1 MKNPINP
8 SGIEPPT
15 FGPEASNNYATVY
28 SDEWRYKDEN
38 ENSQNVSNEIYR
50 N

>member
-1 MKNPINP
+1 MKNTINP

-15 FGPEASNNYATVY
+15 FGPEASTSCATAY
-28 SDEWRYKDEN
+28 SDEWRYKDGN
-38 ENSQNVSNEIYR
+38 ESFQNVNNKIYK